1 MAMKRIAAMLLA
13 SVLLLS
19 CVGCAQDGRKEPGAE
34 KADLGLTA
42 EVKPATDFTAKAN
55 AAVYDELDFDD
66 KQEYEFATRGLID
79 APETL
84 ELKDE
89 DGTILWSQEAY
100 AFLDDYEKAPD
111 SVNPSLWEN
120 TKNNHAYGLFEVT
133 DGIYQVRGYDMANLT
148 VVKGDTGWIVF
159 DTLMSVECS
168 QAAMQ
173 LIEKN
178 LGKFPVKAVIISH
191 SHADHFGGIAGVMAK
206 EDKADETL
214 SIEDQLASGKIPV
227 ITPVGFTEHSV
238 KENVYAGKGM
248 GRRSNYQY
256 GILLTPGVTG
266 KLAQGI
272 GMGQSTGTV
281 SFMTPSYEIM
291 QSGEKLTIDGV
302 ELEFQLTPGTEAP
315 AEMNTWLPQYK
326 ALWMAEN
333 CTGTLHN
340 LYTLRG
346 AEVRDGAAWASY
358 ITEAISLYGKDAEV
372 TFQSHNW
379 PHWGNNVVNDYMVNT
394 AAVYKFINDQ
404 TLTYINQGYTS
415 DEISNMIELPEALNK
430 IWYTRQYYGTVAHN
444 AKAVYQKFMG
454 WYDSNPVNLNPLMPS
469 DSAKKWVEY
478 LGDVDKVLQMA
489 KADFDKGEYQWVA
502 EVTNTIVFADPTNTD
517 ARLLC
522 ADALEQLGYQAE
534 SGPWRN
540 ETLWFLFYERRSR
553 MKKLKNILLINWLYF
568 SKELIEVGDVN
579 FLTGKNGAGKSTVI
593 DALQIVLLGETNA
606 RNFNQ
611 AANEK
616 SQRTLDS
623 YLRADMDENNPY
635 SRRGK
640 DFSTYI
646 VCEFQDDAEG
656 SSFVTG
662 VMFDC
667 RSDGSRRD
675 FFFIYTGVIPRN
687 CYIQQGEAM
696 EITDLRRFLKEN
708 YSHVEFYDTQKEYR
722 RNMLAKWNVHNEQA
736 LRMMKKAISFKPIVD
751 IQKFITENICDIPEK
766 PNIELMQQ
774 NIRDY
779 KRHEK
784 LAQRQEE
791 KLAALKQIGRL
802 YQEMNQTIE
811 RWCVQSFLVQWAE
824 KELAQADIDR
834 HELEKKSCAAELEKA
849 EQKIIALGEEI
860 AQKDTR
866 SIVWFISWYSLP
878 ICFSAARNWRLP
890 VFKVMFTK
898 RKNGFLQ
905 VNSICKRSRQGCSGE
920 CRNWKRK
927 SSANPKSS

>member
-1 MAMKRIAAMLLA
+1 MAMKRIAAMLLT

-19 CVGCAQDGRKEPGAE
+19 CVGCAQDGLKEPGAE
-34 KADLGLTA
+34 KTDLGLTA

-55 AAVYDELDFDD
+55 TAVYDELDFDD

-89 DGTILWSQEAY
+89 NGTILWSQEAY

-206 EDKADETL
+206 EDEADETL

-281 SFMTPSYEIM
+281 SFMTPSYEIT

-358 ITEAISLYGKDAEV
+358 ITEAISLYGKEAEV

-454 WYDSNPVNLNPLMPS
+454 WYDSNPVNLNPLTPS
-469 DSAKKWVEY
+469 DSAKNGWSTWGMLTRSCKWQRRILTRVNISGSPRSQTSSS
-478 LGDVDKVLQMA
+478 L
-489 KADFDKGEYQWVA
+489 
-502 EVTNTIVFADPTNTD
+502 PTRRTPM
-517 ARLLC
+517 RGFC
-522 ADALEQLGYQAE
+522 APMHWSSWGI
-534 SGPWRN
+534 
-540 ETLWFLFYERRSR
+540 RRSPVR
-553 MKKLKNILLINWLYF
+553 GATNI
-568 SKELIEVGDVN
+568 
-579 FLTGKNGAGKSTVI
+579 
-593 DALQIVLLGETNA
+593 
-606 RNFNQ
+606 
-611 AANEK
+611 
-616 SQRTLDS
+616 
-623 YLRADMDENNPY
+623 
-635 SRRGK
+635 
-640 DFSTYI
+640 
-646 VCEFQDDAEG
+646 
-656 SSFVTG
+656 
-662 VMFDC
+662 
-667 RSDGSRRD
+667 
-675 FFFIYTGVIPRN
+675 
-687 CYIQQGEAM
+687 
-696 EITDLRRFLKEN
+696 
-708 YSHVEFYDTQKEYR
+708 
-722 RNMLAKWNVHNEQA
+722 
-736 LRMMKKAISFKPIVD
+736 
-751 IQKFITENICDIPEK
+751 
-766 PNIELMQQ
+766 
-774 NIRDY
+774 
-779 KRHEK
+779 
-784 LAQRQEE
+784 
-791 KLAALKQIGRL
+791 
-802 YQEMNQTIE
+802 
-811 RWCVQSFLVQWAE
+811 
-824 KELAQADIDR
+824 
-834 HELEKKSCAAELEKA
+834 
-849 EQKIIALGEEI
+849 
-860 AQKDTR
+860 
-866 SIVWFISWYSLP
+866 
-878 ICFSAARNWRLP
+878 
-890 VFKVMFTK
+890 
-898 RKNGFLQ
+898 
-905 VNSICKRSRQGCSGE
+905 
-920 CRNWKRK
+920 
-927 SSANPKSS
+927 

>member
-13 SVLLLS
+13 SVLLLY
-19 CVGCAQDGRKEPGAE
+19 CVGCAQDGCKEPDAE

-191 SHADHFGGIAGVMAK
+191 SHADHFGGMAGVMAK

-281 SFMTPSYEIM
+281 SFMTPSYEIT

-315 AEMNTWLPQYK
+315 SEMNTWLPQYK

-333 CTGTLHN
+333 
-340 LYTLRG
+340 
-346 AEVRDGAAWASY
+346 
-358 ITEAISLYGKDAEV
+358 
-372 TFQSHNW
+372 
-379 PHWGNNVVNDYMVNT
+379 
-394 AAVYKFINDQ
+394 
-404 TLTYINQGYTS
+404 
-415 DEISNMIELPEALNK
+415 
-430 IWYTRQYYGTVAHN
+430 
-444 AKAVYQKFMG
+444 
-454 WYDSNPVNLNPLMPS
+454 
-469 DSAKKWVEY
+469 
-478 LGDVDKVLQMA
+478 
-489 KADFDKGEYQWVA
+489 
-502 EVTNTIVFADPTNTD
+502 
-517 ARLLC
+517 
-522 ADALEQLGYQAE
+522 
-534 SGPWRN
+534 
-540 ETLWFLFYERRSR
+540 
-553 MKKLKNILLINWLYF
+553 
-568 SKELIEVGDVN
+568 
-579 FLTGKNGAGKSTVI
+579 
-593 DALQIVLLGETNA
+593 
-606 RNFNQ
+606 
-611 AANEK
+611 
-616 SQRTLDS
+616 
-623 YLRADMDENNPY
+623 
-635 SRRGK
+635 
-640 DFSTYI
+640 
-646 VCEFQDDAEG
+646 
-656 SSFVTG
+656 
-662 VMFDC
+662 
-667 RSDGSRRD
+667 
-675 FFFIYTGVIPRN
+675 
-687 CYIQQGEAM
+687 
-696 EITDLRRFLKEN
+696 
-708 YSHVEFYDTQKEYR
+708 
-722 RNMLAKWNVHNEQA
+722 
-736 LRMMKKAISFKPIVD
+736 
-751 IQKFITENICDIPEK
+751 
-766 PNIELMQQ
+766 
-774 NIRDY
+774 
-779 KRHEK
+779 
-784 LAQRQEE
+784 
-791 KLAALKQIGRL
+791 
-802 YQEMNQTIE
+802 
-811 RWCVQSFLVQWAE
+811 
-824 KELAQADIDR
+824 
-834 HELEKKSCAAELEKA
+834 
-849 EQKIIALGEEI
+849 
-860 AQKDTR
+860 
-866 SIVWFISWYSLP
+866 
-878 ICFSAARNWRLP
+878 
-890 VFKVMFTK
+890 
-898 RKNGFLQ
+898 
-905 VNSICKRSRQGCSGE
+905 
-920 CRNWKRK
+920 
-927 SSANPKSS
+927 